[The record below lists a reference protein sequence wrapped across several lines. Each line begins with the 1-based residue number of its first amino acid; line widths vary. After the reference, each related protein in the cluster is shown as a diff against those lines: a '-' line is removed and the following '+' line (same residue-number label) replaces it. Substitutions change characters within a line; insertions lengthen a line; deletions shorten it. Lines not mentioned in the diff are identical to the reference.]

1 MEKRQREA
9 TLTTDFFIKSI
20 LRNLSSQERER
31 VRETGGLYNYAYVVI
46 VFDFERNTLP
56 YFP

>member
-46 VFDFERNTLP
+46 VFDFERNALP